1 MSGINFKA
9 LKNNIIYVIKE
20 NQIKIGYTANPV
32 GLNYPLDS
40 LNRLLGT
47 NCDADEMK
55 NIINTFSDFVSDE
68 LGEIKSEQNGDKFY
82 ITVPSEGVAYIHEN
96 IEDSEFLK
104 EFIDLFRGLEPP
116 KIEEI
121 FRVFKKYGD
130 TARCVKV
137 SDNEFN
143 YVVYFTDGEPDEFI
157 YCIDIDDDHV
167 TYHRFTHDDFNA
179 LGFGEYLK

>member
-1 MSGINFKA
+1 MGSSYSLDILASRFFQETNDVKQVTIIGGGSVGLMLASNLEKA
-9 LKNNIIYVIKE
+9 NYK
-20 NQIKIGYTANPV
+20 IKIIEFDYKRCEELTEK
-32 GLNYPLDS
+32 
-40 LNRLLGT
+40 LG
-47 NCDADEMK
+47 K
-55 NIINTFSDFVSDE
+55 
-68 LGEIKSEQNGDKFY
+68 IKSEQNGDKFY

-130 TARCVKV
+130 TARCVEV

-143 YVVYFTDGEPDEFI
+143 YAVYFTDGEPDEFI